1 MKDLIKLP
9 TLVLFTMVIGAFSI
23 LVYLHESRVI
33 DDTYKKVE
41 CKSIELKLHSNT
53 PFETKQSLLTSKYN
67 LDCKE

>member
-41 CKSIELKLHSNT
+41 CN
-53 PFETKQSLLTSKYN
+53 LLN
-67 LDCKE
+67 